1 MSTSGVAYTGLGW
14 PSDGPP
20 GEDEPSAGLG
30 WPDPRSDPGVDT
42 EHEADEVPAPH
53 GDDAPPADAVSR
65 ETDDMGGADHL
76 SERDQPAAAVP
87 EPGAPASPGDDAPS
101 AAAVSRETDGMG
113 DAECLSER
121 DQPAASV

>member
-30 WPDPRSDPGVDT
+30 WPDPRSDPCVDT

-53 GDDAPPADAVSR
+53 GDDAPPSD
-65 ETDDMGGADHL
+65 
-76 SERDQPAAAVP
+76 
-87 EPGAPASPGDDAPS
+87 
-101 AAAVSRETDGMG
+101 AVSRETDGMG

-121 DQPAASV
+121 DQPAASVPQPGAPAHHFDDAPPAEVVSRETD